1 LIPSVIRVNSS
12 TISKYLRV
20 ERNYTSSSA
29 NRSSSG
35 NSTSS
40 LLKPGLC
47 TAVIFYLEWCPF
59 SAEAAPHFNAL
70 GRLFP
75 QMRIIAID
83 AYSLYSAT
91 IRYGVVSVPSL
102 YIFHNNKLVSK
113 FNRSETRIDQLVE
126 YIQSITT
133 LEAIDEVALNESD
146 FLGPLSNQ
154 VVHSFNYVLAL
165 SWIFVALVAIYY
177 FARSDLFRKLKESVS
192 NMWNEALFQHEH
204 ID

>member
-1 LIPSVIRVNSS
+1 MHTAFIGNVN
-12 TISKYLRV
+12 TIIGDDININQPFV
-20 ERNYTSSSA
+20 FAINT
-29 NRSSSG
+29 
-35 NSTSS
+35 
-40 LLKPGLC
+40 
-47 TAVIFYLEWCPF
+47 FYF
-59 SAEAAPHFNAL
+59 
-70 GRLFP
+70 
-75 QMRIIAID
+75 
-83 AYSLYSAT
+83 SAT